1 MLKKIVSLAIAI
13 SIIISESRSQGCVAI
28 RNVAGFGEFAAL
40 GYKQT
45 NDVWMMNINNRYF
58 HATQAFKG
66 KDNITPPD
74 PNNGLSIY
82 EYTMNLEL
90 SRILKKGWELAIDLP
105 ISSNTIVSKAEHAS
119 GVRHSTSDFGIGD
132 LRFTAYKWLLNTEK
146 PRKGN
151 IQFGLGLKFP
161 TGNYHSMD
169 YFYYDKTDPTL
180 KILAPVNVAIQLGD
194 GGVGIT
200 TELNAFYIF
209 NRHFSVFSN
218 FFYLISPVDVNGVSN
233 QIAGIPPNPVA
244 VATTAD
250 VNSVTDNY
258 TLRAGGNYTFKRFVV
273 TAGLRYEGAPAHDLF
288 GKNDGLRRVGHI
300 FSVEPGAEY
309 KFKRSFI
316 YTFVTIPISRE
327 TIQTVPDKRA
337 TEITG
342 VYTISGGDLAS
353 VVYFVGYAFT
363 F

>member
-1 MLKKIVSLAIAI
+1 MLKKIFSLTIAI
-13 SIIISESRSQGCVAI
+13 SFLSTQSRSQGCVAI

-66 KDNITPPD
+66 KDNITPSD

-90 SRILKKGWELAIDLP
+90 SRILQKGWELAIDLP

-132 LRFTAYKWLLNTEK
+132 LRFTVYKWLLNTEK

-161 TGNYHSMD
+161 TGNYHSVD

-180 KILAPVNVAIQLGD
+180 KILAPVNQAIQLGD
-194 GGVGIT
+194 GGTGIT

-218 FFYLISPVDVNGVSN
+218 FFYLISPVNVNGVSN
-233 QIAGIPPNPVA
+233 QIAGVPPNPVA

-250 VNSVTDNY
+250 VNSVPDSY

-273 TAGLRYEGAPAHDLF
+273 TAGLRYEGAPAQDLF

-300 FSVEPGAEY
+300 FSIEPGAEY
-309 KFKRSFI
+309 KFKSSFI
-316 YTFVTIPISRE
+316 YTFLTIPISRQS
-327 TIQTVPDKRA
+327 IQTTQDKRA

-353 VVYFVGYAFT
+353 VVYFIGYAFT

>member
-1 MLKKIVSLAIAI
+1 MFKKIFPFAIGVLFL
-13 SIIISESRSQGCVAI
+13 SSESRSQGCVAI
-28 RNVAGFGEFAAL
+28 RNVAGFGEFAVL
-40 GYKQT
+40 GYKET
-45 NDVWMMNINNRYF
+45 PDKWMMNINNRYF
-58 HATQAFKG
+58 HATQAFRG
-66 KDNITPPD
+66 KDNVTPPD
-74 PNNGLSIY
+74 PSNGLSIY

-90 SRILKKGWELAIDLP
+90 SRILDKGWELAIDLP
-105 ISSNTIVSKAEHAS
+105 ISSNNIVSKAEHAS

-169 YFYYDKTDPTL
+169 YFYYSKTDPTL
-180 KILAPVNVAIQLGD
+180 KMLAPVNVAIQLGD
-194 GGVGIT
+194 GGLGIS

-209 NRHFSVFSN
+209 GRHFSVFGN
-218 FFYLISPVDVNGVSN
+218 VFYLISPVDVNGVSN
-233 QIAGIPPNPVA
+233 QIAGVPPNPVA

-250 VNSVTDNY
+250 VNSVTDSY
-258 TLRAGGNYTFKRFVV
+258 TLRVGGNYTFKRFVV
-273 TAGLRYEGAPAHDLF
+273 TAGARYEGAPAHDLF

-300 FSVEPGAEY
+300 FSIEPGIEY

-316 YTFVTIPISRE
+316 YTFVTIPMLRA

-337 TEITG
+337 TDITG
-342 VYTISGGDLAS
+342 TYTISGGDLAN